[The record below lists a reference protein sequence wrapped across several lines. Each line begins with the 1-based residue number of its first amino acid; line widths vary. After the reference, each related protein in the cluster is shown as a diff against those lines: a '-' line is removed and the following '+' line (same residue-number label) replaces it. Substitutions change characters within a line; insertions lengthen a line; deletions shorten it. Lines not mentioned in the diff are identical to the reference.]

1 MTGPARAF
9 IAIGAISLTIAA
21 ALSALGFHALDLP
34 EAKQRSW
41 EWAVDLHAWH
51 SLGLMLLG
59 LVHERLPGS
68 RLLYLSAALM
78 IAGLFLFSGSIY
90 LESLGA
96 PETIGQVAPMGGSSF
111 MLGWVSLALAVLLGR
126 RSERRADPL

>member
-1 MTGPARAF
+1 MTGPARTF
-9 IAIGAISLTIAA
+9 IAIGALSLMVAA
-21 ALSALGFHALDLP
+21 LLSALGFHALDLS

-51 SLGLMLLG
+51 SFALILLG

-96 PETIGQVAPMGGSSF
+96 PEAIGQVAPMGGSSF
-111 MLGWVSLALAVLLGR
+111 MLGWLSLALAVTLGR
-126 RSERRADPL
+126 RRDG